1 MSSLYYSKLPLPPAN
16 YDNNNNVIC
25 KPWQLPTLFEKSL
38 TLQDHIASD
47 RAYRHIAFEPKNKLA
62 YNNTMH
68 LKHELESVHGDIK
81 AIHFNVGTDNATVVS
96 FFSILHAKHC
106 YDALKQKWGSCYSMC
121 FVRSTFFSK
130 ANNSEKMFVIFS
142 SINSRVDL
150 LNYDYMKHILRFGS
164 IYSISEARI
173 SRSCILVNV
182 EYHDERHGEA
192 LKANLNCS
200 FIEGAQIM
208 VYNASSNDEISCAQ
222 HDTKKL
228 ASAVSRPSS
237 LSIDTKKSIASV
249 RTPPPP
255 PVQKIMVATPLPSPV
270 AEDDSYFTV
279 DPYSASKYHHVSSLP
294 PSPVALQHEVM
305 SKPNDLIETLPSSS
319 SNTTFST
326 CLSNQEENVSYAA
339 VVQSICTNT
348 TTTTTTTTTTES
360 SSNPTPTPSPTH
372 SNETV
377 QIKRLEEKASTL
389 PSRNSSRR
397 KRPTTTTKKAVNN
410 CVDFERIRSGQDKR
424 TTFMIRNIPNKYT
437 QQMLI
442 DYVNT
447 THQRKYDFLY
457 LRIDFQNKCNVGYAF
472 INFINPKDVIEF
484 AQERIGKKWQSVL
497 PIRK

>member
-62 YNNTMH
+62 YNNTTH

-81 AIHFNVGTDNATVVS
+81 AIRFNVGADNATVVS

-121 FVRSTFFSK
+121 FVKSTFFNKTNS
-130 ANNSEKMFVIFS
+130 SEKLFVIFS
-142 SINSRVDL
+142 SINSRADL

-200 FIEGAQIM
+200 FIEVSQPDADPCPCFVSLTSVYNVQHEQGAQIM

-222 HDTKKL
+222 HDTKRP
-228 ASAVSRPSS
+228 ASAVNRPSS
-237 LSIDTKKSIASV
+237 LSIDTKTSIASV
-249 RTPPPP
+249 RTP

-270 AEDDSYFTV
+270 AEGDPYFTV
-279 DPYSASKYHHVSSLP
+279 DPYSASKYHHISSLP
-294 PSPVALQHEVM
+294 PSPVALQHETM
-305 SKPNDLIETLPSSS
+305 SKPNGLIDTLPSSS

-326 CLSNQEENVSYAA
+326 CIRNQEENVSYAA
-339 VVQSICTNT
+339 AVQSTCTNT
-348 TTTTTTTTTTES
+348 TTTTDS

-377 QIKRLEEKASTL
+377 QTKKLEEKASSP

-397 KRPTTTTKKAVNN
+397 KRPATTTKKAVSN

-437 QQMLI
+437 Q
-442 DYVNT
+442 V
-447 THQRKYDFLY
+447 
-457 LRIDFQNKCNVGYAF
+457 
-472 INFINPKDVIEF
+472 
-484 AQERIGKKWQSVL
+484 SS
-497 PIRK
+497 